1 MLKNQE
7 ERKPKMV
14 IMCGL
19 PKSGKSTIVNRE
31 LREYQVICGDD
42 IRLALGVEFDP
53 RLEDFVWG
61 TFNTMVRASLIR
73 GLDVVLDGTHTT
85 RFRRERVINLGR
97 EYEAD
102 ITIFFVK
109 TPYETCI
116 KRAIESDFPVDV
128 MERMQASLELEPPTK
143 EEGVEIVERSV
154 EIVHGA
160 VVITEYINR

>member
-53 RLEDFVWG
+53 KLEDFVWG

-85 RFRRERVINLGR
+85 RFRREKVINLGK

-102 ITIFFVK
+102 VTIFFVK

-116 KRAIESDFPVDV
+116 ERAIESDFPVDV

>member
-1 MLKNQE
+1 MLNDQE
-7 ERKPKMV
+7 KRSPKMV

-19 PKSGKSTIVNRE
+19 PKSGKSTIVDRE

-53 RLEDFVWG
+53 RLEEFVWG

-85 RFRRERVINLGR
+85 RFRRERVINLGK
-97 EYEAD
+97 EYGAD
-102 ITIFFVK
+102 ITIIHVK

-116 KRAIESDFPVDV
+116 KRAIESDFPLAV
-128 MERMQASLELEPPTK
+128 MERMRANLELEPPSE
-143 EEGVEIVERSV
+143 EEGVEVVEKSV
-154 EIVHGA
+154 EIIHGA
-160 VVITEYINR
+160 VVITGYN

>member
-1 MLKNQE
+1 MPKNQE
-7 ERKPKMV
+7 KRSPKMV

-19 PKSGKSTIVNRE
+19 PKSGKSTIVDRE

-53 RLEDFVWG
+53 KLEDFVWG

-85 RFRRERVINLGR
+85 RFRREKVINLGK
-97 EYEAD
+97 EYGAD
-102 ITIFFVK
+102 VTIIHVK

-116 KRAIESDFPVDV
+116 KRATESDFPLAV
-128 MERMQASLELEPPTK
+128 MERMHVSLELEPPT
-143 EEGVEIVERSV
+143 EEEAEVVEKSV
-154 EIVHGA
+154 EIIHGA
-160 VVITEYINR
+160 VVITDYIIR

>member
-1 MLKNQE
+1 MLNDQE
-7 ERKPKMV
+7 KRSPKMV

-19 PKSGKSTIVNRE
+19 PKSGKSTIVDRE

-53 RLEDFVWG
+53 RLEEFVWG

-85 RFRRERVINLGR
+85 RFRRERVINLGK
-97 EYEAD
+97 EYGAD
-102 ITIFFVK
+102 ITIIHVK

-116 KRAIESDFPVDV
+116 KRAIESDFPLAV
-128 MERMQASLELEPPTK
+128 MERLRANLELEPPSE
-143 EEGVEIVERSV
+143 EEGVEVVEKSV
-154 EIVHGA
+154 EIIHGA
-160 VVITEYINR
+160 VVITGYN

>member
-1 MLKNQE
+1 MPKDV
-7 ERKPKMV
+7 ERRPRMV

-19 PKSGKSTIVNRE
+19 PKSGKSTIVDRE
-31 LREYQVICGDD
+31 LQEYQVICGDD

-53 RLEDFVWG
+53 RLEEFVWG

-85 RFRRERVINLGR
+85 RFRREKVINLGK
-97 EYEAD
+97 EYGAD
-102 ITIFFVK
+102 ITIIHVK

-116 KRAIESDFPVDV
+116 ERAKESDFPLAV
-128 MERMQASLELEPPTK
+128 MERMRLNLELEPPIH
-143 EEGVEIVERSV
+143 EEGAEIIEKSV

-160 VVITEYINR
+160 VVVTEYIDR